1 MVPRSVGQANGL
13 AFEDFSVGDVFETDG
28 ITLTETM
35 IIGFAFA
42 YDPQPFHL
50 DTEAA
55 SRSPY
60 GGLIASGFQTLALTF
75 RLFRDTGAISAFSL
89 GEAGADELRW
99 LRPVRPGDTLRVK
112 VVVAGLLPARRPD
125 RGMLRL
131 SYTTSNQRGEAVMLV
146 TLNHLVMRR
155 THEGLT

>member
-1 MVPRSVGQANGL
+1 MAGRW
-13 AFEDFSVGDVFETDG
+13 FEDFKVGDTIETEG
-28 ITLTETM
+28 VSVTEAM
-35 IIGFAFA
+35 IIGFAFQ

-75 RLFRDTGAISAFSL
+75 RLFRDTGAITGTSL

-99 LRPVRPGDTLRVK
+99 LRPVRPGDILRVR
-112 VVVAGLLPARRPD
+112 VVVAGLLPSRRAD
-125 RGMLRL
+125 RGMVRL
-131 SYTTSNQRGEAVMLV
+131 AYTTLNQHSEAVMTV
-146 TLNHLVMRR
+146 IVNHQVMRR
-155 THEGLT
+155 APVDSP